1 MTSVSVLVPFQPD
14 PRPTAW
20 SPTIRDG
27 ASRQVIFHWVR
38 ERWEALYPDFEFV
51 TVGSDTR
58 EMNRSA
64 ARNECFRRS
73 SGDVVVI
80 ADADVVFHCGQVDDA
95 LRLIDEEGYR
105 WVIGF
110 DRYEQLT
117 GPDTRMVL
125 ERDPVDDIARPDKPR
140 WSTDQ
145 GNAGLLVMTRE
156 AFVVVNGYDE
166 RFTAYG
172 YEDWAIANALHT
184 VVHPLVT
191 VPGYVL
197 HLRHP
202 VSPNRKQQKMR
213 MMPVW
218 TKYDLA
224 FGRPEEMR
232 AVLNDPHRLGL

>member
-14 PRPTAW
+14 PRPQAQN
-20 SPTIRDG
+20 PTIRDG
-27 ASRQVIFHWVR
+27 ASRQVIFDWVR
-38 ERWEALYPDFEFV
+38 ARWEALYPDFEFV

-80 ADADVVFHCGQVDDA
+80 ADADIVFHCGQVDEA
-95 LRLIDEEGYR
+95 LRLIGEEGYC

-125 ERDPVDDIARPDKPR
+125 ERDPADDIARPDKPR

-145 GNAGLLVMTRE
+145 GNAGLLVLTRD
-156 AFVVVNGYDE
+156 AFEVVNGYDTSF
-166 RFTAYG
+166 RFWG
-172 YEDWAIANALHT
+172 WEDWAFANALHT
-184 VVHPLVT
+184 LVHPLVT

-197 HLRHP
+197 HLCHP
-202 VSPNRKQQKMR
+202 PAPNRKQSKRVQ
-213 MMPVW
+213 MPLFA
-218 TKYDLA
+218 KYDLA
-224 FGRPEEMR
+224 FGHPGEMEALVNSRP
-232 AVLNDPHRLGL
+232 GLRS